1 MNYCRH
7 CMVPTEAAACPLC
20 GERRLWPILP
30 EDPCFVVELEEPW
43 SGIFSD
49 ILGQKAIPC
58 MAKPQWGAGWTAT
71 LGSKFERYRFYV
83 PYEYLPAAGE
93 LAEELFSQGEEES
106 EKEERERL

>member
-1 MNYCRH
+1 
-7 CMVPTEAAACPLC
+7 
-20 GERRLWPILP
+20 
-30 EDPCFVVELEEPW
+30 
-43 SGIFSD
+43 
-49 ILGQKAIPC
+49 

-83 PYEYLPAAGE
+83 PYEYLPAARE